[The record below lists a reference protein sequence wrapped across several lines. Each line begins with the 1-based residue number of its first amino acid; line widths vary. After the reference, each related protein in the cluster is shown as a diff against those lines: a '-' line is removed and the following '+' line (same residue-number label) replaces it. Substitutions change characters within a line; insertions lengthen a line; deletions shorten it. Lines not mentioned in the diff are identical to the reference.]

1 MAEGVHH
8 SKDDEDEAERT
19 RATQRGPNGG
29 ETQDQ
34 PEFTLFLCPAHGSPL
49 PSPSPTPWGSKNL
62 SPQSGPLLS
71 LLGHLSL
78 GSCPSH
84 LSELGCF
91 YSKSLTGK
99 ALPLPSPCPGIFL
112 RKIQIAFLEI
122 VLLCKKKKKENL
134 GNLVFRILKLF
145 LTRVWLWVNS
155 LWEGLR
161 ACACGD
167 LLFTRGSI
175 ITATPTYLSPA
186 RWMQSQGQAS
196 YP

>member
-1 MAEGVHH
+1 MPCSWLTPPLPITHPLGFQEPEPPERPPPQPPGTPEPRQLPE
-8 SKDDEDEAERT
+8 SSLRT
-19 RATQRGPNGG
+19 RVLLLQVSNWKGTPTA
-29 ETQDQ
+29 
-34 PEFTLFLCPAHGSPL
+34 LSL
-49 PSPSPTPWGSKNL
+49 PWHFSQENTD
-62 SPQSGPLLS
+62 S
-71 LLGHLSL
+71 LLGNS
-78 GSCPSH
+78 
-84 LSELGCF
+84 F
-91 YSKSLTGK
+91 
-99 ALPLPSPCPGIFL
+99 AL
-112 RKIQIAFLEI
+112 Q
-122 VLLCKKKKKENL
+122 KKKKENL